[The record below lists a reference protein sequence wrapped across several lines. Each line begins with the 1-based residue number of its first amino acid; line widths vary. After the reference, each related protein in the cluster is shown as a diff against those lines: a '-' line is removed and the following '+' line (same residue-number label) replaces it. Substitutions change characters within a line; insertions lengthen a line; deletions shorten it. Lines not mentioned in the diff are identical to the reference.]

1 MTNSILQW
9 VLSTDY
15 KDKGMKNAQKDM
27 ANLKQG
33 LASGVSAMTGFNMTG
48 LTVIGMLT
56 GLGAAVGAS
65 IDYYVEYTDQ
75 IREATHLTGMSAEE
89 TSRLVNITD
98 DYGISYDR
106 LKGVME
112 QANKKGFLP
121 TIENIAALSDEYLAI
136 EDPLARNQLLT
147 EKLGRAGLEL
157 SEIMILGGDAIREN
171 AAAVKDGMIVD
182 QEALDAALAYKQGI
196 DDLEDTF
203 GALKITVGQEVVPAL
218 TDLLNFMLGGVEAAI
233 EWSNRIEKFND
244 VWMEHEAVMR
254 KTAGSWEEYAVE
266 MIRAGLVAGKFN
278 GVAATQ
284 AQLLLDG
291 QLSAEGYALNLGELA
306 KYLKLVDEKTLLA
319 TQEQVEFNGELYDT
333 PAALAK
339 AKAEFERL
347 HPELVQNAEDAEA
360 AAEANAYFKDQLGLL
375 KDAISG
381 PVGKE
386 LESYAEKM
394 DDIETQTAET
404 ILKIEE
410 LEAIKNP
417 TEDQQADLAE
427 AKQSLL
433 DLGEAASEA
442 AREHHEAMAK
452 IVYDMATVRAQADG
466 VITQAEYDALSEY
479 ARRMGLVDQSTLD
492 AQYAMQLMGEEL
504 ALHPEYYENSAR
516 AMEALTRALEDGTVT
531 ADELENVMRTLAG
544 GTWNINA
551 NVNVDDSELDDVL
564 QRIIRGATLNV
575 NIGGL
580 GGGNP
585 IPMAEGGS
593 GVVERP
599 TLFLAGEAGPE
610 RYSFQ
615 PLERNGNG
623 GGGGNGVTVNF
634 YGNLNNGMDLE
645 EFAQYLLKRVG

>member
-410 LEAIKNP
+410 LEAIKKP

-610 RYSFQ
+610 GYSFQ

>member
-610 RYSFQ
+610 GYSFQ